1 MKRFKKLTGIVLA
14 LAMSVSLLAS
24 CNSKPAASTSGSG
37 SDAQPP
43 VSTLNYPTKNIN
55 VICGYGAGGTTD
67 LCIRGIVDAIP
78 DGTLPSN
85 VNILTN
91 NVTGAAGL
99 TGATQF
105 VNSASDGYTLGV
117 VNCDLILHKV
127 NGNTEISYEQFTPV
141 ACLMNQPN
149 LILVNVDSQFKSL
162 EDLVDY
168 AKANP
173 GALKVANSG
182 EGGIPRLCAQAIEK
196 TLGLDFKYVN
206 YDSDGACVTGVVA
219 GEADCTMVSAAAAIG
234 QLQAGTVQIVAVS
247 DGENRMES
255 YPDIPAWGEVYS
267 ELKDVNILTWVY
279 LAVKSDVDMQIVDYL
294 QNVFAS
300 ANATDK
306 FKETQKS
313 FSIEPTTFD
322 GVEEAQAFM
331 KAQSEFYEGLINN

>member
-1 MKRFKKLTGIVLA
+1 MKKIRKLTSIILA
-14 LAMSVSLLAS
+14 LAMSASLLSA
-24 CNSKPAASTSGSG
+24 CGSKPAGSSNSGSG
-37 SDAQPP
+37 SQSQAP
-43 VSTLNYPTKNIN
+43 TLNYPTKNIN

-78 DGTLPSN
+78 DGTLPGN

-105 VNSASDGYTLGV
+105 VNSASDGYTLGI

-127 NGNTEISYEQFTPV
+127 NGNTDIAYDQFTPV

-162 EDLVDY
+162 EDLVNY
-168 AKANP
+168 AKENP

-196 TLGLDFKYVN
+196 TLGLDFKYIN

-219 GEADCTMVSAAAAIG
+219 GEAVCTMVSAAAAIG

-247 DGENRMES
+247 DGENRMGS

-279 LAVKSDVDMQIVDYL
+279 LAVKSDVDPQIVSYL
-294 QNVFAS
+294 QNVFDS

-306 FKETQKS
+306 FKDTQKS
-313 FSIEPTTFD
+313 FSIEPTTFG

-331 KAQSEFYEGLINN
+331 KAQSEFYDSLINS